1 MLSRARYSVQFQP
14 DGTRDVFV
22 PVKCYIQTGFPF
34 PGRKPFSG
42 YVLKANLGRAE
53 VPPSLYCLG
62 EGRREL
68 PVLSGL
74 LLPSWK
80 IMVDGT

>member
-1 MLSRARYSVQFQP
+1 M
-14 DGTRDVFV
+14 RDVFV

-42 YVLKANLGRAE
+42 YVWKANLVRAE

-68 PVLSGL
+68 PALAGF
-74 LLPSWK
+74 LLPPWN
-80 IMVDGT
+80 IMVDGI